1 MWRTLL
7 CDGRPRAILRSAEVS
22 GRGNPAAALRGVRAA
37 LQGTLFATVPPLD
50 PLEHTL
56 VVSRICSARVLPGHA
71 SYVCGIRHL
80 FLKKARFS
88 APFLL
93 GRTSG
98 CSHAKSMARCK
109 SSRIHGALAIQLYS
123 IQ

>member
-7 CDGRPRAILRSAEVS
+7 CDGWPRAALRSAEVS

-56 VVSRICSARVLPGHA
+56 IVSLLCSARVFPGHA
-71 SYVCGIRHL
+71 SYVRGVRHL
-80 FLKKARFS
+80 FLKKACFS

-93 GRTSG
+93 GRSAD
-98 CSHAKSMARCK
+98 CNHAKSMARSK
-109 SSRIHGALAIQLYS
+109 SSRIHGALAIQLHS
-123 IQ
+123 FQ